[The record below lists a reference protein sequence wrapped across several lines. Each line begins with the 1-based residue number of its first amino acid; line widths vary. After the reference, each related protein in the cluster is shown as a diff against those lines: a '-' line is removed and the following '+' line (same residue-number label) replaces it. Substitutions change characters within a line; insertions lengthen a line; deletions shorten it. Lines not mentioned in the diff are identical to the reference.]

1 MPDSTFQV
9 CHVPGD
15 GRLADA
21 HAVRRAVFIEEQN
34 VSESEE
40 MDDKDSEADHVVVY
54 DQNGDRPAGT
64 ARLRTPEQ
72 GVGKAERVAVLP
84 EYRGQGLGTRL
95 MTLLEREASG
105 KGCSCMVLHAQT
117 EVQEFYERL
126 GYTVTSEEFLEA
138 GITHVE
144 MKKPLE

>member
-34 VSESEE
+34 VSESKE

-64 ARLRTPEQ
+64 ARLRTPER

-84 EYRGQGLGTRL
+84 EYRGQGLGTQL
-95 MTLLEREASG
+95 MTLLEQEASR
-105 KGCSCMVLHAQT
+105 KGCSRMVLHAQS

-138 GITHVE
+138 GIAHVE
-144 MKKPLE
+144 MRKALE